1 MLTGITDE
9 PITHA
14 RYDAFFQSHLAAT
27 FNALLPHRAITAS
40 FRRSARCRILLLT
53 LGYNTSVGSRF
64 FLSRRDIRKNE
75 PNGHKKYS
83 EQEWYRSHD
92 NPRDLIA
99 VET

>member
-1 MLTGITDE
+1 MVNAYKIKYALRIY
-9 PITHA
+9 A
-14 RYDAFFQSHLAAT
+14 SSHLAT
-27 FNALLPHRAITAS
+27 TLNALLPHRAITAS

-83 EQEWYRSHD
+83 EQQWH
-92 NPRDLIA
+92 
-99 VET
+99 